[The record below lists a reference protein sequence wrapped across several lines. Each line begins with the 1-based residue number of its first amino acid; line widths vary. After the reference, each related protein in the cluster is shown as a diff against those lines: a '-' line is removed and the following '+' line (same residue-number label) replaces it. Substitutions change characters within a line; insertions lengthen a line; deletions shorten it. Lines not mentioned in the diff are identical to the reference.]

1 MEWCWVFTLKAG
13 VAEKKYYRIGEV
25 CEIAGLKQHVL
36 RYWESEFK
44 KFIRPHRPSSKQRL
58 YRRSDIDNILKI
70 KTLLRDEGYT
80 IPGAKKFL
88 SEGKDVQRAE
98 QPGPAS
104 TDPKQ
109 FVADLKEEL
118 VAIQNILKKE

>member
-1 MEWCWVFTLKAG
+1 MAD
-13 VAEKKYYRIGEV
+13 KKYYKIGEV
-25 CEIAGLKQHVL
+25 CEITGLKQHVL

-44 KFIRPHRPSSKQRL
+44 KFIRPYRPSSKQRL

-70 KTLLRDEGYT
+70 KALLRDEGYT

-88 SEGKDVQRAE
+88 SEDKEVKRAE
-98 QPGPAS
+98 QPVMAS
-104 TDPKQ
+104 TDPKK

-118 VAIQNILKKE
+118 VAIQKILKKE

>member
-1 MEWCWVFTLKAG
+1 MSD
-13 VAEKKYYRIGEV
+13 KKYYKIGEV
-25 CEIAGLKQHVL
+25 CEITDLKQHVL

-58 YRRSDIDNILKI
+58 YRRCDIDNILKI
-70 KTLLRDEGYT
+70 KKLLRDEGYT

-88 SEGKDVQRAE
+88 SEGKDVE
-98 QPGPAS
+98 VLESSSGAS
-104 TDPKQ
+104 VDPKK

-118 VAIQNILKKE
+118 VAIQKILQKE